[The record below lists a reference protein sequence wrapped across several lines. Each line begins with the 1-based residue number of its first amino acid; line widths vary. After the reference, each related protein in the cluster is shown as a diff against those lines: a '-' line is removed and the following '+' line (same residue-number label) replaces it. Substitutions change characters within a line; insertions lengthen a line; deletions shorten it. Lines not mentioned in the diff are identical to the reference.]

1 MVKGNNTAA
10 ESTINTARDRVVSI
24 KLVLDATQALKD
36 DYRMTLIGHSLGAG
50 AAALL
55 AMMLQARGITN
66 VHCYAF
72 APPMCC
78 EPDLAAK
85 CSDYVTSVVFRDDI
99 ISRCVPQCFP
109 LDCLTHGLP
118 CLCCTHQW
126 SQSSRVP
133 AHLRKFD
140 GVSSACAHVCQPVF
154 VRLPDFTSHCFQQSS
169 VLSEYVIRVWDALF
183 A

>member
-1 MVKGNNTAA
+1 MSAVA
-10 ESTINTARDRVVSI
+10 
-24 KLVLDATQALKD
+24 QALKD
-36 DYRMTLIGHSLGAG
+36 DYRLTLIGHSLGAG

-99 ISRCVPQCFP
+99 IARWDLLLHTAVSAVSCAVCGAR
-109 LDCLTHGLP
+109 DHG
-118 CLCCTHQW
+118 
-126 SQSSRVP
+126 S
-133 AHLRKFD
+133 
-140 GVSSACAHVCQPVF
+140 
-154 VRLPDFTSHCFQQSS
+154 
-169 VLSEYVIRVWDALF
+169 Y
-183 A
+183 